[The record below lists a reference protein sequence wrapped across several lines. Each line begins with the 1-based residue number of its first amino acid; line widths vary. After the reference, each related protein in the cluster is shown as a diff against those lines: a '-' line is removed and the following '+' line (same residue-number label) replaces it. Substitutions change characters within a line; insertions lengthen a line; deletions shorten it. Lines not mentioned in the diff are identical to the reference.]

1 MLTELQLYW
10 ITRLDNICS
19 FVGGWC
25 TAVSLMLLF
34 GSIAIIILLIAECI
48 MKMDVISFRG
58 ADRIMEDASY
68 VTMCSIRKRVCN
80 VVLKCIL
87 PLFMLVYSAHIFI
100 PTTKEYCA
108 IKVIPA
114 IVNNTK
120 TQELTN
126 ELYSLGIEWLKELKP
141 AKSASTNMLDSCNAE
156 H

>member
-19 FVGGWC
+19 FVECWR
-25 TAVSLMLLF
+25 TAALLMLLF
-34 GSIAIIILLIAECI
+34 SCIAIIILLIAECI
-48 MKMDVISFRG
+48 MKMDAISFCG

-68 VTMCSIRKRVCN
+68 ASISSIRKCVCN

-87 PLFMLVYSAHIFI
+87 PLFMLIYSAHIFI

-108 IKVIPA
+108 IKVVPA
-114 IVNNTK
+114 IVNNEK
-120 TQELTN
+120 TLELTD

-141 AKSASTNMLDSCNAE
+141 AKSASTNMLDSCSAE